1 MKYKSMRYRRW
12 ILCLLAVAWCG
23 ITQAD
28 LSTLEKLQSMDWDS
42 NDWLDVGYDLV
53 LMGDEAV
60 LFLIETLTTESQ
72 AARQRDL
79 YSEYVRGRAISL
91 LRGYCPDTRA
101 LPVLTTLFLHDTEQR
116 LRQNAADAIAEIDPE
131 YARQLMGKYL
141 KADAETQDI
150 AFSVLEGLGDK
161 RAAAMWV
168 PVLVSR
174 LENPETRRSAAL
186 RLAKFKDKRAVPV
199 LLNMLNDKELE
210 IYNKKKAAFALV
222 ELKSKRAVPFL
233 LDMLDDKESSSY
245 TKEQVLNRLAPLGDE
260 RVIPVLLNRLAGPR
274 QWWDVAHVL
283 SQFGPAIVPPL
294 LEIWKQTDSQEIRDR
309 IAGVLDDIHPPEL
322 ASVYGQIYFETEDY
336 RLRKAM
342 LYALSNMGVLGFE
355 HLLKVAKQKPDDR
368 VWQCLSTYN
377 GEAIVDAVAEL
388 ALDELYPHRS
398 AAIDTLGSFGKLWKK
413 EIAKHIPPLLV
424 DADPAVQISTMY
436 LIQELEMTEFWK
448 VEEIS
453 NHVSQL
459 LSNADPGVKFRTIRL
474 IKHLKMIEMMPTVQK
489 LTQSTDARIK
499 KAAHNVLAA
508 LLEAEPLKL
517 EIEMNRPRYDYGQ
530 SIDLTYRITNVSPH
544 PIEIPTTGISRID
557 IGSGSP
563 VAPVIQQPDGSFAA
577 PRGSIVCGVFP
588 SENYQTLQP
597 GGEFTI
603 TIPIVGRKPHL
614 PLPVQSP
621 DGVSVIFLSLDPVY
635 WLYQPGRYT
644 IHLRVHLDL
653 RGIIIHVSGFESFKP
668 MAWTGMLTSPQVHFD
683 IAPPTAEQL
692 NAMLA
697 LINAKPNTEASRVE
711 AMKACHQLGEL
722 RRSEAIPA
730 LKKLALVYSDGDHDI
745 REVALSALAKF
756 SSRDLTPMWI
766 EMLSNRGYAYRC
778 ALEAFV
784 KSKDPRAIEPLRRI
798 IFRAGSEATDAAL
811 TLQKLGDD
819 SGVEWYRTI
828 AWRKLQHRD
837 KETRKNG
844 IRILRRLQPRSN
856 ERRSKYYQ
864 RPDPH
869 QPPDP
874 QRVLTDA
881 WFSAMINDRQIAL
894 NWLAAGA
901 KAVASTDVERLLKHS
916 DPAIQRAAA
925 YELASFGNASGVY
938 LIQPDLY
945 ADDAQTR
952 AKARVALLRARSE

>member
-1 MKYKSMRYRRW
+1 
-12 ILCLLAVAWCG
+12 
-23 ITQAD
+23 
-28 LSTLEKLQSMDWDS
+28 
-42 NDWLDVGYDLV
+42 
-53 LMGDEAV
+53 
-60 LFLIETLTTESQ
+60 
-72 AARQRDL
+72 
-79 YSEYVRGRAISL
+79 
-91 LRGYCPDTRA
+91 
-101 LPVLTTLFLHDTEQR
+101 
-116 LRQNAADAIAEIDPE
+116 
-131 YARQLMGKYL
+131 
-141 KADAETQDI
+141 
-150 AFSVLEGLGDK
+150 
-161 RAAAMWV
+161 
-168 PVLVSR
+168 
-174 LENPETRRSAAL
+174 
-186 RLAKFKDKRAVPV
+186 
-199 LLNMLNDKELE
+199 
-210 IYNKKKAAFALV
+210 
-222 ELKSKRAVPFL
+222 
-233 LDMLDDKESSSY
+233 
-245 TKEQVLNRLAPLGDE
+245 
-260 RVIPVLLNRLAGPR
+260 
-274 QWWDVAHVL
+274 
-283 SQFGPAIVPPL
+283 
-294 LEIWKQTDSQEIRDR
+294 
-309 IAGVLDDIHPPEL
+309 
-322 ASVYGQIYFETEDY
+322 
-336 RLRKAM
+336 
-342 LYALSNMGVLGFE
+342 
-355 HLLKVAKQKPDDR
+355 
-368 VWQCLSTYN
+368 
-377 GEAIVDAVAEL
+377 
-388 ALDELYPHRS
+388 
-398 AAIDTLGSFGKLWKK
+398 
-413 EIAKHIPPLLV
+413 
-424 DADPAVQISTMY
+424 MY
-436 LIQELEMTEFWK
+436 LIQELEMTELWK
-448 VEEIS
+448 VEIS

-459 LSNADPGVKFRTIRL
+459 LSNADPAVKFRTIRL

-499 KAAHNVLAA
+499 KAVHNVLAV

-530 SIDLTYRITNVSPH
+530 SIDLTYRITNSPH

-745 REVALSALAKF
+745 REAALLALAKF
-756 SSRDLTPMWI
+756 ANRDLTPMWI
-766 EMLSNRGYAYRC
+766 EMLDDGGYTYPC
-778 ALEAFV
+778 ALKGFL

-819 SGVEWYRTI
+819 SGVEWLREI

-837 KETRKNG
+837 EKTRKDG
-844 IRILRRLQPRSN
+844 TWILRRLQPRRN
-856 ERRSKYYQ
+856 EQESRYN
-864 RPDPH
+864 

-874 QRVLTDA
+874 QRILTDA
-881 WFSAMINDRQIAL
+881 WFSAMVNDRQIAL

-901 KAVASTDVERLLKHS
+901 KAVTVTDVEGLLKHS
-916 DPAIQRAAA
+916 NPAIQRTAA
-925 YELASFGNASGVY
+925 YELARLGNASGIY